1 MKNTLGDPTCRGFR
15 ELIRSLAVSRDEN
28 ALAPEDSDGRE
39 VVEHNFTFQ
48 SISARVQDW
57 RPSDL

>member
-39 VVEHNFTFQ
+39 VVEHNFYLPIDICESTRL
-48 SISARVQDW
+48 A
-57 RPSDL
+57 PL